1 MQFSWIWAAFAGMAA
16 TVPVAGQTATEP
28 AVPRSEGLAIRK
40 QASGNAPAEADAVGE
55 IETLGTLFNTHTG
68 DAVTLSATEPTLA
81 RFSELLADRVTGTR
95 AEIDGRLLGLLKGI
109 ANDAPGARIE
119 ILSGYRSAKLN
130 EMLRKKGH
138 NVASHSQHSLGHAID
153 FRVVGMTPAQMAKQI
168 AKLGWAGGIG
178 EYDKPTDTFVHAD
191 VGRERRWV
199 EAR

>member
-1 MQFSWIWAAFAGMAA
+1 MQLSWIWVAIFGMAA
-16 TVPVAGQTATEP
+16 TMPVARPTAIDP
-28 AVPRSEGLAIRK
+28 PVHRSDGLAIRK
-40 QASGNAPAEADAVGE
+40 QPSGDAPTETDPNSEV
-55 IETLGTLFNTHTG
+55 ETLGTLFNTHTG
-68 DAVTLSATEPTLA
+68 DAVALSATEPTAA

-95 AEIDGRLLGLLKGI
+95 AEIDGRLLDLLKSI
-109 ANDAPGARIE
+109 AKKYPGTRIE

-153 FRVVGMTPAQMAKQI
+153 FRLVGMTPAEMAKQI
-168 AKLGWAGGIG
+168 SKLGWAGGIG

-191 VGRERRWV
+191 VGRERRWI